1 MKQLNRRPIL
11 SHFLIW
17 GFIFMV
23 VGYYNEK
30 KTYTLILRTLY
41 LNSKR
46 DEISNQSKSRDIVK
60 TYSSIR
66 DYQISRL

>member
-1 MKQLNRRPIL
+1 
-11 SHFLIW
+11 
-17 GFIFMV
+17 MV

-30 KTYTLILRTLY
+30 KRYTLILRTLY

-46 DEISNQSKSRDIVK
+46 DEITNYSKSRDIVK

-66 DYQISRL
+66 DY